1 VFLISELFKE
11 AAVISDGELVY
22 VFPTENMPNTVFTWD
37 AKVRDWSRWY
47 AIIGYAMAFRMV
59 LDPRGPYAKFGHVHE
74 PWDVVANRPPAVRLP
89 PSSFFIL
96 AYTASRG
103 VEEFAEP
110 KIVSISDFDYDKV
123 RELAKRLKRMQ
134 RATLTTKM

>member
-1 VFLISELFKE
+1 MLSISELFKE
-11 AAVISDGELVY
+11 AVVISDEELVY
-22 VFPTENMPNTVFTWD
+22 VFPLDNMPNTTFVHDVEEQWPY
-37 AKVRDWSRWY
+37 WY
-47 AIIGYAMAFRMV
+47 VVIGNVAAFKMA
-59 LDPRGPYAKFGHVHE
+59 LDPRGPYVKFGHVHE
-74 PWDVVANRPPAVRLP
+74 LWDVVASRPPAIRLP

-96 AYTASRG
+96 AYVTSRG

-123 RELAKRLKRMQ
+123 RELAERLKRMQ